1 MRKVLSTCLLFLIPL
16 ILLNSCGSSTEIS
29 KKNKTVKK
37 TNKKMSIKNI
47 KEDFIITPYR
57 TKIKVKPNTNTT
69 QSSHLNI
76 WYGYNNNFSTDTSN
90 VIKKTTGFR
99 VQILS
104 TDNLEQ
110 ARRMKNRV
118 LPKISQ
124 KHVHIL
130 FDPPFYKVQIGD
142 FTVHSLAE
150 DLTFKLKQL
159 GYNYARIVRE
169 KINHYR

>member
-29 KKNKTVKK
+29 NKNRTGKK
-37 TNKKMSIKNI
+37 TTKKINAKNI

-69 QSSHLNI
+69 QPSHLNI
-76 WYGYNNNFSTDTSN
+76 WYGYNDNFSNDTTN
-90 VIKKTTGFR
+90 VIENTAGFR

-118 LPKISQ
+118 LQKINQ
-124 KHVHIL
+124 KHVYIL

-150 DLTFKLKQL
+150 DLNFKLKQL
-159 GYNYARIVRE
+159 GYSNARIVRE
-169 KINHYR
+169 KINYYR

>member
-1 MRKVLSTCLLFLIPL
+1 MRKVLSICLLFLIPL
-16 ILLNSCGSSTEIS
+16 ILLNSCGSTTEIS
-29 KKNKTVKK
+29 NKDKTVKK
-37 TNKKMSIKNI
+37 ANNKISIRNI

-69 QSSHLNI
+69 QSSHLNV
-76 WYGYNNNFSTDTSN
+76 WYGYNDNSSNDTSN

-99 VQILS
+99 IQILS

-118 LPKISQ
+118 LSKINQ

-142 FTVHSLAE
+142 FTVRSLAE
-150 DLTFKLKQL
+150 NLNFKLKQL